1 MDRSHINRSAWVLP
15 SLSWSAVTKARARLK
30 NAVAHVPSH
39 IGDIKL
45 QSLSRELLSWWL
57 DARQGRAMPMPDS
70 VDPRVLVELMPY
82 FRMMRWEDDGR
93 LIFRLYGSAL
103 VEATGFDL
111 TGYPCIAPEDYEGK
125 ADDIARLKLL
135 HAHPCGLLMHRDL
148 HRTDG
153 TTYTCEFM
161 TLPVAGGDDGKN
173 RIVGTV
179 LPCVEVDE
187 HRLDFTLSVP
197 LTLRRA
203 VFLDIGYGLP
213 DEAADLSL

>member
-1 MDRSHINRSAWVLP
+1 MDRSETNRSAWVLP

-30 NAVAHVPSH
+30 SQVAQAPSH
-39 IGDIKL
+39 IGDI
-45 QSLSRELLSWWL
+45 
-57 DARQGRAMPMPDS
+57 
-70 VDPRVLVELMPY
+70 DPRVLVELMPY

-161 TLPVAGGDDGKN
+161 TLPVAGGDDGRN

-213 DEAADLSL
+213 DEAAELSL